1 MKRVVVTGMGL
12 VTPIGNSIEEYW
24 KNIHAGKVG
33 IGPIRNF
40 DTTDYKAKLSAEVT
54 DFEPKDY
61 MSAKDAKRMDRFS
74 QFAVAAATQA
84 VNNSGIDMKTHTGQG
99 CLLAQV
105 QEALWEL
112 KGNMTSFLQKDQ
124 HVYIRF
130 LHLWY

>member
-54 DFEPKDY
+54 GFEPKDY
-61 MSAKDAKRMDRFS
+61 MSAKDAKRMD
-74 QFAVAAATQA
+74 
-84 VNNSGIDMKTHTGQG
+84 NINPP
-99 CLLAQV
+99 
-105 QEALWEL
+105 
-112 KGNMTSFLQKDQ
+112 
-124 HVYIRF
+124 Y
-130 LHLWY
+130 